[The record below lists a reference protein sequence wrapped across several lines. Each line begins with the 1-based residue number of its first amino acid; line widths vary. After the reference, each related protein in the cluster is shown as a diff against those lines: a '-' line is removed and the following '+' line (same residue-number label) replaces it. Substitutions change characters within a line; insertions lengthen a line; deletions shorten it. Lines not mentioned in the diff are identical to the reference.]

1 MDTINV
7 KEIIGGTQSEDS
19 VVAKNLCNVR
29 LEKRIAQFKV
39 GKGNDGKLIL
49 GIFPKDGNN
58 LVVEC
63 ENLEEL
69 KQIANK
75 VILNA
80 NKKIVE
86 GKQVSIE
93 TSLEGKENKRVRISG
108 MGIPFDAEYQMK
120 IQKYNEEIYELYNSE
135 AQDDNEEIERIIK
148 ESDIN
153 NKIIEAEKKG
163 EESAIVVDAKQ
174 ITICGENLEK
184 TRDVADYLVD
194 KSNISTNPDKK
205 VIDFNKNNYDS
216 YTQDILLQHIYNKRI
231 KLTKEQASGIRNFK
245 FYSR

>member
-39 GKGNDGKLIL
+39 GKGNEGKLIL

-108 MGIPFDAEYQMK
+108 MVFHLMQSIKWKFK
-120 IQKYNEEIYELYNSE
+120 I
-135 AQDDNEEIERIIK
+135 R
-148 ESDIN
+148 
-153 NKIIEAEKKG
+153 
-163 EESAIVVDAKQ
+163 
-174 ITICGENLEK
+174 
-184 TRDVADYLVD
+184 
-194 KSNISTNPDKK
+194 
-205 VIDFNKNNYDS
+205 
-216 YTQDILLQHIYNKRI
+216 
-231 KLTKEQASGIRNFK
+231 
-245 FYSR
+245 

>member
-1 MDTINV
+1 MNTINV

-19 VVAKNLCNVR
+19 VVASNLCNVSW
-29 LEKRIAQFKV
+29 ERIAQFKV

-86 GKQVSIE
+86 GKQVSI
-93 TSLEGKENKRVRISG
+93 
-108 MGIPFDAEYQMK
+108 
-120 IQKYNEEIYELYNSE
+120 
-135 AQDDNEEIERIIK
+135 
-148 ESDIN
+148 
-153 NKIIEAEKKG
+153 
-163 EESAIVVDAKQ
+163 
-174 ITICGENLEK
+174 
-184 TRDVADYLVD
+184 
-194 KSNISTNPDKK
+194 
-205 VIDFNKNNYDS
+205 
-216 YTQDILLQHIYNKRI
+216 
-231 KLTKEQASGIRNFK
+231 
-245 FYSR
+245 

>member
-7 KEIIGGTQSEDS
+7 KEIMGGSQSEDS
-19 VVAKNLCNVR
+19 VLVRNLQNVSR
-29 LEKRIAQFKV
+29 ERIAEFTI
-39 GKGNDGKLIL
+39 GKGDDGKLIL

-80 NKKIVE
+80 NKKIVD

-93 TSLEGKENKRVRISG
+93 TSLEDKENKRVRING
-108 MGIPFDAEYQMK
+108 MDVPFDAEYRKQ
-120 IQKYNEEIYELYNSE
+120 IQKYDEEISELYNSE
-135 AQDDNEEIERIIK
+135 AKDDNEELERICK

-153 NKIIEAEKKG
+153 EKIIKAEEKG
-163 EESAIVVDAKQ
+163 EKSAIVVDAEQ

-194 KSNISTNPDKK
+194 KSNINTNPDKK
-205 VIDFNKNNYDS
+205 VIDFNKNDYDR
-216 YTQDILLQHIYNKRI
+216 YTQDILLRHIYNKRI
-231 KLTKEQASGIRNFK
+231 KLTKEQARGIRNFK
-245 FYSR
+245 FDSR